1 MLRMM
6 AAHRATGKA
15 KSTIQ
20 RAIRLGKLSCTI
32 GPDGQRRFD
41 PAELQR
47 WTGEPL
53 RAPGPGR
60 QAPGSPSWSQQA
72 DDRADDLLKRLDAA
86 ERECERLKADLDRER
101 RDLDR
106 QREIADKLLEMLDR
120 RLLPA
125 PAEQTTNVKPPPGTY
140 SRQAPPAPTDQPG
153 EPAFLSMLKAV
164 TGRR

>member
-6 AAHRATGKA
+6 AAHRATGRA

-72 DDRADDLLKRLDAA
+72 DDLLKRLDAA

-106 QREIADKLLEMLDR
+106 QREIADKLLDLLGR

-125 PAEQTTNVKPPPGTY
+125 PAEETTNGKPPPGTY
-140 SRQAPPAPTDQPG
+140 SRQAPPAPTDQP
-153 EPAFLSMLKAV
+153 EPAFLSVLKAV